1 MYSQTKPLSEL
12 SMVDVLNLL
21 ESWNLRNYCATFREK
36 KVDGLSLMHCHSVK
50 HCHSELGI
58 VNEAE
63 ANRLLNKILEYKE
76 LNFRE
81 SLTSLTPDD

>member
-21 ESWNLRNYCATFREK
+21 ESLNLRNYCAAFREDL
-36 KVDGLSLMHCHSVK
+36 VDGLTLMHFHSVK
-50 HCHSELGI
+50 DVKDFGI

>member
-1 MYSQTKPLSEL
+1 
-12 SMVDVLNLL
+12 MVDVLF
-21 ESWNLRNYCATFREK
+21 YCAAFREK
-36 KVDGLSLMHCHSVK
+36 KVYGLTLMYFHSLKDVK
-50 HCHSELGI
+50 DFGI

-63 ANRLLNKILEYKE
+63 ANRLLNNILEYKE

>member
-1 MYSQTKPLSEL
+1 
-12 SMVDVLNLL
+12 MVDVLF
-21 ESWNLRNYCATFREK
+21 YCAAFREK
-36 KVDGLSLMHCHSVK
+36 KVDGLTLMYFHSLKDVK
-50 HCHSELGI
+50 DFGI

-63 ANRLLNKILEYKE
+63 ANRLLNNILEYKE

>member
-21 ESWNLRNYCATFREK
+21 ESWNLRNYCAAFRES
-36 KVDGLSLMHCHSVK
+36 KVDGLTLMHFHSVK
-50 HCHSELGI
+50 DVIELGI